1 MQFYFWEARAQVQM
15 QSAVEITQ
23 GMVSMSGI
31 SEARDMGFTCLA
43 VRN

>member
-1 MQFYFWEARAQVQM
+1 M

-31 SEARDMGFTCLA
+31 SEARDMGFTCLTKWDFEE
-43 VRN
+43 